1 MINLFYNPSYI
12 KTPKVFLT
20 KSFKYSVFYNLYLD
34 FLYLFNLPIQNSLI
48 KSGPHKR
55 MNNLV
60 IAFRKDPDFVFNKNQ
75 YRNSYIVQFDKFG
88 EEILNRILKESK
100 NAQILIGPLYSQEYQ
115 LKLVDYIAKYP
126 NIKKVVASQSVFTNT
141 ISEMGIDMDKNK
153 IVIFPSG
160 VISNKDLFENLKL
173 KKNTDRCLIYFKKR
187 TLQELDQIKKFL
199 ESKNIEYKVF
209 KYGEYKNRE
218 LKKYA
223 LNAKF
228 GIFLTGTESQGFAA
242 QELFSCNLPLLVWDQ
257 KINIYG
263 NLTLT
268 GTSMSYWDNNCG
280 LIVDNIDELTNNF
293 QYFYENIHQ
302 YKPHELV
309 ESKLTFEKYK
319 ENLKFEFNNF

>member
-1 MINLFYNPSYI
+1 
-12 KTPKVFLT
+12 
-20 KSFKYSVFYNLYLD
+20 
-34 FLYLFNLPIQNSLI
+34 
-48 KSGPHKR
+48 

-60 IAFRKDPDFVFNKNQ
+60 TAFRDDRDFVFNKNQ

-88 EEILNRILKESK
+88 EEILNKILKESTD
-100 NAQILIGPLYSQEYQ
+100 AQILIGPLYTREYL
-115 LKLVDYIAKYP
+115 LKLVDYMEKYP
-126 NIKKVVASQSVFTNT
+126 NIKQVVASQSVYLSTT
-141 ISEMGIDMDKNK
+141 SEIGIDIDKNK

-160 VISNKDLFENLKL
+160 VISNKELFKNLKL
-173 KKNTDRCLIYFKKR
+173 KKNSDRCLIYFKKR
-187 TLQELDQIKKFL
+187 TLQELDQIKNFL
-199 ESKNIEYKVF
+199 ESNNIEYKVF

-257 KINIYG
+257 KINKYE
-263 NLTLT
+263 NFTLT
-268 GTSMSYWDNNCG
+268 GTSMSYWNNSCG
-280 LIVDNIDELTNNF
+280 MIVDSFDELSNNF
-293 QYFYENIHQ
+293 QQFYENIYR

-319 ENLKFEFNNF
+319 ENLKFEFHNF

>member
-12 KTPKVFLT
+12 KSPKVFLT

-34 FLYLFNLPIQNSLI
+34 FLYAFNLPIQNSLI

-60 IAFRKDPDFVFNKNQ
+60 AAFRDDRDFVFNKNQ

-88 EEILNRILKESK
+88 EEILNKILKESTD
-100 NAQILIGPLYSQEYQ
+100 AQILIGPLYTREYL
-115 LKLVDYIAKYP
+115 LKLVDYMEKYP
-126 NIKKVVASQSVFTNT
+126 NIKQVVASQSVYLSTT
-141 ISEMGIDMDKNK
+141 SEIGIDIDKNK

-160 VISNKDLFENLKL
+160 VISNKELFKNLKL
-173 KKNTDRCLIYFKKR
+173 KKNSDRCLIYFKKR

-199 ESKNIEYKVF
+199 ESNNIEYKVF

-257 KINIYG
+257 KINKYE
-263 NLTLT
+263 NFTLT
-268 GTSMSYWDNNCG
+268 GTSMSYWNNSCG
-280 LIVDNIDELTNNF
+280 MIVDSFDELSNNF
-293 QYFYENIHQ
+293 QQFYENIYR

-319 ENLKFEFNNF
+319 ENLKFEFHNF

>member
-12 KTPKVFLT
+12 KSPKVFLT
-20 KSFKYSVFYNLYLD
+20 KSFKYSVFYNLYLN
-34 FLYLFNLPIQNSLI
+34 FLYAFNLPIQNSLI

-60 IAFRKDPDFVFNKNQ
+60 IAFRDDPDFVFNKNQ

-88 EEILNRILKESK
+88 EEILIKILKESK
-100 NAQILIGPLYSQEYQ
+100 NTQILIGPLYSQEYL
-115 LKLVDYIAKYP
+115 LKLIDYMEKYP
-126 NIKKVVASQSVFTNT
+126 NIKQVVASQSVYLST

-160 VISNKDLFENLKL
+160 VISNKDLLKNLKL
-173 KKNTDRCLIYFKKR
+173 KQNSDRCLIYFKKR
-187 TLQELDQIKKFL
+187 TQKELDQIKKFL

-228 GIFLTGTESQGFAA
+228 GIFLSGTESQGFAA

-257 KINIYG
+257 KINIYD

-268 GTSMSYWDNNCG
+268 GTSMSYWSNSCG
-280 LIVDNIDELTNNF
+280 MIVDNFDELSTNF
-293 QYFYENIHQ
+293 HEFYENIYR
-302 YKPHELV
+302 YKPHKLV

-319 ENLKFEFNNF
+319 ENLKIEFHNF